1 VPDAPRVPG
10 LPDATTFAGFYPD
23 IVARSSLGLVV
34 RSATPRSLIERI
46 GADAAA
52 VVHEP
57 DFTRRIRELDQEPVG
72 STPAEYDAFIRR
84 EIARWK
90 TVIDAKGIRLE

>member
-1 VPDAPRVPG
+1 
-10 LPDATTFAGFYPD
+10 
-23 IVARSSLGLVV
+23 VV
-34 RSATPRSLIERI
+34 RSATKRPLIERI

-52 VVHEP
+52 VMHEP
-57 DFTRRIRELDQEPVG
+57 DFIRRVRELDQEPVG

-90 TVIDAKGIRLE
+90 AIIDAKGIRLE